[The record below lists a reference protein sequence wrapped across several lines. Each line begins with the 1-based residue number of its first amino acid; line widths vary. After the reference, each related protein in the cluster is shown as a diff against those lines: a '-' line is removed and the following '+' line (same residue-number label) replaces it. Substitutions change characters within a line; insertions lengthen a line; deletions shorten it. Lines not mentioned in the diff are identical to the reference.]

1 MATLQL
7 IMFWPATGFP
17 DRPWLEH
24 PDEDAFVRS
33 ARSVCELYGEAVREA
48 AVPNRH
54 SELRLFCQHD
64 GSREDVLVTVHPDVR
79 EEFESA
85 MVELPT
91 GIADMTAPARSRLVL
106 AAVHAAATRL
116 GQDRGWDRAALEAA
130 REHVLAARLRY
141 RWKGPAKVSP
151 EAGTVVWRDNRGL
164 VTVDLER
171 SGTTGRP
178 PGEPPDRPTTAE
190 VVPRVVVQT
199 PADAGPRIDVVG
211 GGPMDDVPD
220 AYVSAMCS
228 TCWISCPG
236 PRGRAG
242 GRRPAF
248 RCWRSGTTSR
258 PMTPVRG
265 FD

>member
-1 MATLQL
+1 
-7 IMFWPATGFP
+7 
-17 DRPWLEH
+17 
-24 PDEDAFVRS
+24 
-33 ARSVCELYGEAVREA
+33 
-48 AVPNRH
+48 
-54 SELRLFCQHD
+54 
-64 GSREDVLVTVHPDVR
+64 
-79 EEFESA
+79 
-85 MVELPT
+85 
-91 GIADMTAPARSRLVL
+91 
-106 AAVHAAATRL
+106 
-116 GQDRGWDRAALEAA
+116 
-130 REHVLAARLRY
+130 LRY

-151 EAGTVVWRDNRGL
+151 DRRHTAHPDYVLHDDGYGRVTVRIRRRDDGEVVATSAPALAFSTSAGFARSARSLRWRSRTVVELIPYAGLSAGTAGTVVWRDNRGL